1 MGNLSIIF
9 LLSFFLYFA
18 LCQNASDEYF
28 SMPAELKNIGQ
39 LLKILKSMEISS
51 EGSNSV
57 EIYNEFLLSPRK
69 NCFIY
74 EPTKVKT
81 NVKLNS
87 IQKFHQD
94 THELFLGIIIDYSWR
109 DERLKISRNMRL
121 PYDKVVSSTFWRPSF
136 DFNDVTILTQTE
148 DKFIFMDHQVNHL
161 SPFILQSF
169 QTYLDVTK
177 SYSRII
183 QQPTCNIDYN
193 TN

>member
-9 LLSFFLYFA
+9 LLSFVLYFA
-18 LCQNASDEYF
+18 LSQNASDDNF

-57 EIYNEFLLSPRK
+57 ERYNEFSLSPRK

-87 IQKFHQD
+87 VQKFHQD
-94 THELFLGIIIDYSWR
+94 THELFLGIIIEYSWK
-109 DERLKISRNMRL
+109 DERLKLSKNMRL
-121 PYDKVVSSTFWRPSF
+121 PYERVVLSTFWRPTF
-136 DFNDVTILTQTE
+136 DFQDVTIITE
-148 DKFIFMDHQVNHL
+148 KGDKFIFMDHQVNHL
-161 SPFILQSF
+161 NEFIHFL
-169 QTYLDVTK
+169 
-177 SYSRII
+177 II
-183 QQPTCNIDYN
+183 PNIFRCNLN
-193 TN
+193 LF